1 MKHYNTFLLF
11 ALITLATACEDP
23 IDVELDSAEPQ
34 LVVDAW
40 LDNISNRQVIR
51 LSETIPYFQAEFTP
65 GLENAQVSVMSGSG
79 DVFVFEHESDGNY
92 VLELAQGE
100 SLGPVGETFTL
111 NIEIGNER
119 YSSSTSIFRVPQ
131 IDSLTQEFRV
141 NEAFTNDGIY
151 CQVFARDF
159 VGLGDTY
166 WIKTFKN
173 GQYLNRPFELNIAY
187 DAGFDSGGEVDGFV
201 FIYPIRDLINEVDD
215 DGIPTPYVPGDEIK
229 VEVHSISNSAFAFL
243 EIMRDQLQNSSNTI
257 FAEPLANTRGN
268 IIHETGDDTV
278 LGVFNVSAVSV
289 AERIIE

>member
-1 MKHYNTFLLF
+1 MKHHYISLL
-11 ALITLATACEDP
+11 ALIFLVTACEDP
-23 IDVELDSAEPQ
+23 IDVELDNAEPQ
-34 LVVDAW
+34 LVIDAW

-51 LSETIPYFQAEFTP
+51 VSETLPYFEAAFTP
-65 GLENAQVSVMSGSG
+65 GIENAQVSVTTGSG

-92 VLELAQGE
+92 VLELSQGE
-100 SLGPVGETFTL
+100 SIGSVGETYTL
-111 NIEIGNER
+111 SIEIGNER
-119 YSSSTSIFRVPQ
+119 YSSSTSMFRVPN
-131 IDSLTQEFRV
+131 IDSLTQEFRE
-141 NEAFTNDGIY
+141 NEAFTDDGIY

-159 VGLGDTY
+159 DGLGDTY

-173 GQYLNRPFELNIAY
+173 GQYLNRPFEINLVY

-215 DGIPTPYVPGDEIK
+215 DGVPTPYEPGDEIR
-229 VEVHSISNSAFAFL
+229 VELHSISNSAFAFL

-268 IIHETGDDTV
+268 INHETGDDTV